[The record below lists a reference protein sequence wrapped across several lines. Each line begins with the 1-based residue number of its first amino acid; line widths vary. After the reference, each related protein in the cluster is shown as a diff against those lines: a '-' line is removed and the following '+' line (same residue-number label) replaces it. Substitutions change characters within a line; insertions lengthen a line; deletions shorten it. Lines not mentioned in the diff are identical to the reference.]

1 MAARTKLYLIML
13 TPEIKERLDSISDS
27 DLKAYLTYAYE
38 RYEPEWEEIPEDEYK
53 LAEKRTKIEDKDD
66 LVIRITKAANKMLY
80 REGNGHYYR
89 RTGKEKSYM
98 VLGTDMVEY
107 LRQRNII

>member
-1 MAARTKLYLIML
+1 MAARTKIYLIML
-13 TPEIKERLDSISDS
+13 TNEIKELLDSISDS
-27 DLKAYLTYAYE
+27 DLKALTYAYE
-38 RYEPEWEEIPEDEYK
+38 QYEPEWEEIPKHEYK

-66 LVIRITKAANKMLY
+66 LVIRVTKAANKMLY
-80 REGNGHYYR
+80 RECNGHYYR
-89 RTGKEKSYM
+89 RTGKQKSYM